1 MKIYLQGFENLAG
14 NGVSK
19 KAYNFLKTL
28 KEIELKI
35 YLQGFENL
43 AGNGVSKKA
52 YNFLKTLKEIELGF
66 AK

>member
-1 MKIYLQGFENLAG
+1 MYTFKKMIFFLQVND
-14 NGVSK
+14 
-19 KAYNFLKTL
+19 L
-28 KEIELKI
+28 KE